1 MKWCFFVFSKHG
13 DALADTEFGES
24 HPLGGSET
32 AALHM
37 VAALRALGEEVQ
49 IITRLEHLGS
59 VRPDVF
65 VNLRTWQIFQDG
77 PGPGRINY
85 LWCHDGIGNQMLEP
99 LRDRAVAERMYERA
113 DRVIML
119 SRYMASIW
127 SEHFNLPAQKI
138 FLSSNGIPF
147 ARFGVDGDSL
157 KPRQR
162 RAYYSS
168 VPYMGLE
175 YLLKAWPI
183 IADSVPD
190 SELHVFSSV
199 KVYESVETDAFK
211 ELYAE
216 AERLPR
222 VVYRGSVGQ
231 AELREEIKQ
240 ARVLAYP
247 CIVPETSCITA
258 MEAMAGGAAVA
269 ATAIGAL
276 PETAWRNA
284 LVTPNEKWLENW
296 IGEVVQLLVDDEYY
310 LDLGKQNV
318 AMARL
323 YDWSLVAQKWR
334 RRARV
339 DLAMK

>member
-1 MKWCFFVFSKHG
+1 MKWCFFIFSKHG
-13 DALADTEFGES
+13 DALADTEFAET

-37 VAALRALGEEVQ
+37 VAALRRIGDEVT
-49 IITRLEHLGS
+49 IVTRLED
-59 VRPDVF
+59 VPAAQCDVF

-85 LWCHDGIGNQMLEP
+85 LWCHDGVGNQMLEP
-99 LRDRAVAERMYERA
+99 LRDSAVAERVYGRA
-113 DRVIML
+113 DRVIVL
-119 SRYMASIW
+119 SRYMAGVW
-127 SEHFNLPAQKI
+127 SENFNLPANKI

-147 ARFGVDGDSL
+147 DRFSVDPESIVAR
-157 KPRQR
+157 PR

-175 YLLKAWPI
+175 FLLKAWPI
-183 IADSVPD
+183 ISEAVPQ

-199 KVYESVETDAFK
+199 KVYESVETEEFK
-211 ELYAE
+211 RLYAE
-216 AERLPR
+216 AERLPG
-222 VVYRGSVGQ
+222 VTYRGSVGQ
-231 AELREEIKQ
+231 SELREEIKKS
-240 ARVLAYP
+240 RVLAYP

-269 ATAIGAL
+269 STAIGAM

-284 LVTPNEKWLENW
+284 LVAPDRKWLENW
-296 IGEVVQLLVDDEYY
+296 IGEVVQLLVDDDYY
-310 LDLGKQNV
+310 LDLAKQNV
-318 AMARL
+318 AVARL

-339 DLAMK
+339 DLAKR